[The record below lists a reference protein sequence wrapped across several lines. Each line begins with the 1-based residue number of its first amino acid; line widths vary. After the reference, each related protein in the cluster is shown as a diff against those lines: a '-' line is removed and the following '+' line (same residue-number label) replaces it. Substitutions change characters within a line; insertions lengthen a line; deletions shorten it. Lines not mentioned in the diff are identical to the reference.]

1 MVSTLPS
8 LLSGV
13 GVIQVTWFSCSV
25 FSHAMGGTVSTAESK
40 SAGTQGCCWDHPQAQ
55 SLVPA
60 QVGAGSLLVGAWVP
74 RGLSVQQQHWRQAG
88 ARGWTGDTSLQQGLS
103 FTGSSMLCAH
113 CFCGEHLEDK
123 CWKGSSLPEPMAHP
137 RDLPPTAGLSA
148 LLPGTMGPS
157 SPTSPQ
163 EQLLPISEKLL

>member
-1 MVSTLPS
+1 MLLGSSPS
-8 LLSGV
+8 
-13 GVIQVTWFSCSV
+13 
-25 FSHAMGGTVSTAESK
+25 TVSRSSPGGGLGAKRALSATAALETSSSK
-40 SAGTQGCCWDHPQAQ
+40 RLDWGHHHCSKE
-55 SLVPA
+55 
-60 QVGAGSLLVGAWVP
+60 
-74 RGLSVQQQHWRQAG
+74 
-88 ARGWTGDTSLQQGLS
+88 LS

-123 CWKGSSLPEPMAHP
+123 YWTGSSLPEPMAHP